1 MAYSIT
7 HGYYL
12 IMFVYFNTLY
22 SILLFYVFLLGR
34 YNGDRKWGV
43 TLGGLLALSP
53 SCIPFVFSSTNF
65 FYFSPPYSSVH
76 AIKTIPI
83 AMSKKRSRHLVA
95 SNSGTNKGGT
105 GDDGSKHRNLS
116 KLQSKQGAA
125 TGANY
130 YKPKQIIVGAPIDQ
144 LLPQERIDLIAELSE
159 SILEDPATA
168 LTSSR
173 TTVGGGSNTTATT
186 GSKGKKQHRD
196 HGEKETDANNDG
208 STTKKE
214 PLYHKTQSKMNQLL
228 DLASISHNGHDA
240 HAARLALLSL
250 LAIFQDILPS
260 YRIRLPTESE
270 MDVRVSKETKAT
282 WDYERKLLQSYQKY
296 LQLLE
301 RTWDDGKFGRKWA
314 TDSGKE
320 ARGGGQP
327 PTTLAATSILAISA
341 LLQTCYNFNFR
352 SNLLHIVT
360 RQANHRTSEEVR
372 ISCCNALSTMFT
384 KDVQGEASLEA
395 VRFMAKMIKQQSS
408 SPSSPSSSTS
418 IHPDLVNTWLSLP
431 LRVHEDEAM
440 AAKLASAA
448 KSKKAKKSQEYKD
461 TLDIEKEMKEGEASV
476 DKIELAKNQADTL
489 HAVTITYF
497 RILKLVVANT
507 TSSQEENV
515 DNTTTTSQSQ
525 QRKKTI
531 NASSSE
537 ILLLPC
543 ALRGLAK
550 FSHLIH
556 LDAMVNLLAVLKDLL
571 KNVSSLPTEAA
582 THCILCALKTLRGSG
597 RETLPVDPKEYL
609 IPLYNLLPR
618 LGIAKIDNNN
628 SDSAGNSSD
637 KTVEAAI
644 QCLDHAFL
652 QRRELSMARLA
663 AFIKRIVSTSLHC
676 QPHLAT
682 PLLASSRQI
691 SARYSS
697 STSSKIGR
705 MLENEEDI
713 VAEGMFSPDAQD
725 PEHSNAHATSLW
737 ELALMKYSVNP
748 KVAEHSLAMAE
759 GKLLKLP
766 GEAPG
771 KIWTSMDRDVK
782 EGFISYKVVLK
793 KHPLDNTK
801 VQSKEP
807 VNGDSRRA
815 RLYEEAEMSRKKRRQ
830 QLRAQNQ
837 IRFITP
843 RRTGNWHFKQPTS
856 HSML

>member
-1 MAYSIT
+1 M
-7 HGYYL
+7 GCYL
-12 IMFVYFNTLY
+12 LI
-22 SILLFYVFLLGR
+22 
-34 YNGDRKWGV
+34 
-43 TLGGLLALSP
+43 GGFSTFP
-53 SCIPFVFSSTNF
+53 PRIFPFV
-65 FYFSPPYSSVH
+65 SPPPIFFTSFH
-76 AIKTIPI
+76 DIKCSLKSFL
-83 AMSKKRSRHLVA
+83 AMSKKRSRRLVA
-95 SNSGTNKGGT
+95 SNSGSNKGGT
-105 GDDGSKHRNLS
+105 GDDGSKHRKLS

-125 TGANY
+125 TMANY
-130 YKPKQIIVGAPIDQ
+130 YKPKQIIVGAPIDR

-173 TTVGGGSNTTATT
+173 TTVGGVSNTTTTTTTT
-186 GSKGKKQHRD
+186 GSKGKKQH
-196 HGEKETDANNDG
+196 HGGEKETDTNND

-314 TDSGKE
+314 TTDSGKE
-320 ARGGGQP
+320 ARLGGQP

-408 SPSSPSSSTS
+408 SSSPSSTS

-507 TSSQEENV
+507 TTSSQEENV
-515 DNTTTTSQSQ
+515 DNTTTSQSQ

-582 THCILCALKTLRGSG
+582 AHCILCALKTLRGSG
-597 RETLPVDPKEYL
+597 RDTLPVDPKEYL

-628 SDSAGNSSD
+628 SDSAGNSND
-637 KTVEAAI
+637 KTVVEAAI

-713 VAEGMFSPDAQD
+713 VAEGMFSPDAED

-766 GEAPG
+766 GESPG

-782 EGFISYKVVLK
+782 EGFISYKVVWK

-815 RLYEEAEMSRKKRRQ
+815 KMYEEAEMSRKKRRQ

-843 RRTGNWHFKQPTS
+843 RRTGNWHFKEPTS
-856 HSML
+856 YSML